1 MNPTVEWALDATLS
15 LEEIPNLIPR
25 LMTAAAGMGALHTGE
40 DGRFWEYVEPLRQFT
55 SLRFPA
61 PFPWERGSRMR
72 RLFVEGASQAFG
84 LHKAATVWPF
94 LTEKVAHEKVSIV
107 LGGRALPEDTIEGTP
122 EDEKNRTARDHL
134 AEFSTAHSMK
144 RGGFA
149 VNMIDGREDVLATS
163 PGCPALVME
172 CKRPSRPDRLSRA
185 VNKAFTKL
193 KEKRDCDGHDRLG
206 AIVICIDRVLQD
218 IPSVVADLPEVPS
231 FETLAEVNPW
241 VNSTILAHLAMLT
254 SETEFRMCPEVPFAM
269 VLMTVPVF
277 ARDEGMHR
285 MIDVVGF
292 DTGARYVSGPAARV
306 VQRLSEG
313 PPANPRGWQRATH
326 IGAP

>member
-1 MNPTVEWALDATLS
+1 MNPTVEWALEGTLS
-15 LEEIPNLIPR
+15 LEEIPNLISR
-25 LMTAAAGMGALHTGE
+25 QMIAAAGMGALHTGE

-61 PFPWERGSRMR
+61 PCPWERGSRMR

-241 VNSTILAHLAMLT
+241 VNATILAHLAIDLARSPGSAAGPRPGEARAGPRARRPPVRRVDAQPARRSALLHRGDRRALT
-254 SETEFRMCPEVPFAM
+254 CR
-269 VLMTVPVF
+269 
-277 ARDEGMHR
+277 R
-285 MIDVVGF
+285 
-292 DTGARYVSGPAARV
+292 
-306 VQRLSEG
+306 
-313 PPANPRGWQRATH
+313 RGGRERSLR
-326 IGAP
+326 G